1 MLREFRKVGVVGLGT
16 MGAGIAEVF
25 ARGGLQVVG
34 VEADE
39 AALSRGRDHLDRSV
53 RKAVDRGKL
62 SPADGERVLGAVVL
76 STSYADLADADLVIE
91 AVPERMDLKHAVFA
105 ELDRICKPDAI
116 LATNTSSLSVTEIA
130 AATSRTPHVVGFH
143 FFNPAP
149 VMKLVEVIH
158 TVVTEPEIV
167 EAVTELVRG
176 LGKTPVSVTDR
187 AGFVANAL
195 LLPYL
200 NHAVRLY
207 EAKYAT
213 REDIDTAMKLGVGL
227 PMGPLALLD
236 MIGLDTSLSVME
248 ALYDE
253 FREHRYVPAPLLR
266 RMVAA
271 GLLGRKTGRGF
282 YTYGDDAPA
291 VPADAEAVE
300 PDRVGVLGEEA
311 DEFADL
317 CRAAGYSV
325 TLAEF
330 GVEEKVL
337 NGCDLVVVAT
347 PAARAVIDLALRT
360 GRAADAVGLRLI
372 PGGGEAGLAEI
383 VTTVETSD
391 AAVARAIAVCR
402 AIGRTPVRCP
412 DRAGFLMDALLLP
425 HINDAARMLESGYAQ
440 AAAIDDAMRLG
451 CGYPAGPL
459 ELADSIGLDR
469 VQSGLRSLLHQYR
482 DPEFAP
488 VPLLEHMV
496 AAGRGG
502 RGGRGL
508 RSTHA

>member
-25 ARGGLQVVG
+25 ARGGLRVVG

-39 AALSRGRDHLDRSV
+39 AALARGRAHLDRSV

-62 SPADGERVLGAVVL
+62 SPSEGEGVLGAVRL

-105 ELDRICKPDAI
+105 ELDRICKPDAV

-130 AATSRTPHVVGFH
+130 AGTSRTPHIVGFH

-158 TVVTEPEIV
+158 TVVTEPRIV
-167 EAVTELVRG
+167 EDVAELVRG

-236 MIGLDTSLSVME
+236 MIGLDTSLSVMD

-282 YTYGDDAPA
+282 YAYGDEPAPE
-291 VPADAEAVE
+291 PATVEPVE
-300 PDRVGVLGEEA
+300 PDLVGVLGEEA
-311 DEFADL
+311 DEFAEL

-360 GRAADAVGLRLI
+360 GRAADAVGLRLV
-372 PGGGEAGLAEI
+372 PGGDGALAEI

-425 HINDAARMLESGYAQ
+425 HINDAVRMLESGYAL
-440 AAAIDDAMRLG
+440 ASDIDNAMRLG
-451 CGYPAGPL
+451 CGYPHGPL
-459 ELADSIGLDR
+459 ELADGIGLDR
-469 VQSGLRSLLHQYR
+469 VQSGLRRLLHQYR

-508 RSTHA
+508 RTTHD